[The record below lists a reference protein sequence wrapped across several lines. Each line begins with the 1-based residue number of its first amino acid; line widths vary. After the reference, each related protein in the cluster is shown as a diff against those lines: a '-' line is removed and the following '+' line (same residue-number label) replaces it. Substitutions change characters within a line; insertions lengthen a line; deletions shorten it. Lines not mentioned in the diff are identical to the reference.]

1 MNQTK
6 TCALAALLLFGAASH
21 VRADLFAVAELTDL
35 RGNTRFQLC
44 AESEKLKI
52 ESELSAETRA
62 FPKALEETKKEW
74 QLNHADSPFPNNRVK
89 PRALRILSTTISRDE
104 AEKLLA
110 QNKGR
115 EERARAEKKTEEESV
130 LNMKVTRSRRGG
142 NQAAVERQQREVKE
156 DLEKEA
162 AADKA
167 ESILRQ
173 KLTAAAGHEVPFY
186 GETPVEPQQKG
197 GGRKKKNK

>member
-1 MNQTK
+1 
-6 TCALAALLLFGAASH
+6 
-21 VRADLFAVAELTDL
+21 
-35 RGNTRFQLC
+35 
-44 AESEKLKI
+44 
-52 ESELSAETRA
+52 
-62 FPKALEETKKEW
+62 
-74 QLNHADSPFPNNRVK
+74 
-89 PRALRILSTTISRDE
+89 
-104 AEKLLA
+104 
-110 QNKGR
+110 
-115 EERARAEKKTEEESV
+115 
-130 LNMKVTRSRRGG
+130 MKVTRSRRGG